1 MKHETENTIL
11 YCGDCLEM
19 ANDLPKADTLLT
31 DPPYA
36 MPTVIAQS
44 RKRQRSITDM
54 SIVETAF
61 RIYFKEFSKTI
72 RENGRAFVFCD
83 GTFYSV
89 VFRVLYP
96 IFANTACL
104 VWDKGRIGL
113 GREFRKSHELIIHAW
128 NTTTPIMKDGKGR
141 PDVLKHSAVKHNE
154 RVHPAQ
160 KPVSL
165 LRAIIEVCGET
176 VFDPFMGSG
185 STGVAAVME
194 GRKFIG
200 VEMDENYFDEAR
212 RRIDDAETKK
222 IANFAKSM
230 F

>member
-1 MKHETENTIL
+1 MKHETDNAVL
-11 YCGDCLEM
+11 YRGDCIEL
-19 ANDLPKADTLLT
+19 AGDLPCADVLLT

-36 MPTVIAQS
+36 MPTIIAQS

-61 RIYFKEFSKTI
+61 RQYFGEFSKVL
-72 RENGRAFVFCD
+72 RDNGRAFVFCD

-96 IFANTACL
+96 LFTNTACL

-113 GREFRKSHELIIHAW
+113 GREFRKSHELVIHAW
-128 NTTTPIMKDGKGR
+128 NDSTPKLQGKKTR
-141 PDVLKHSAVKHNE
+141 SDILRHSPVATSE
-154 RVHPAQ
+154 RLHPAQ

-165 LRAIIEVCGET
+165 LREIIDIGGET

-194 GRKFIG
+194 GRKFVG
-200 VEMDENYFDEAR
+200 VEMDEAYFDVAR
-212 RRIDDAETKK
+212 RRIDEAESKK
-222 IANFAKSM
+222 TAKLSKAM

>member
-1 MKHETENTIL
+1 MKHETENAVL
-11 YCGDCLEM
+11 HCGDCLEL
-19 ANDLPKADTLLT
+19 AGELPCADVLLT

-44 RKRQRSITDM
+44 RKRRRSITDM

-61 RIYFKEFSKTI
+61 KHYFDAFD
-72 RENGRAFVFCD
+72 RVLRDDGRAFVFCD

-96 IFANTACL
+96 MFANTACL
-104 VWDKGRIGL
+104 VWDKGKIGL
-113 GREFRKSHELIIHAW
+113 GREFRKSHELIVHAW
-128 NTTTPIMKDGKGR
+128 NEATPVLKGGKTR
-141 PDVLKHSAVKHNE
+141 ADVLKHGIVPVGE
-154 RVHPAQ
+154 REHPAQ
-160 KPVSL
+160 KPVPL
-165 LRAIIEVCGET
+165 LRELVDVGGET

-200 VEMDENYFDEAR
+200 VEMDETHFDTAR
-212 RRIDDAETKK
+212 RRIDAAEMKKDARL
-222 IANFAKSM
+222 F
-230 F
+230 